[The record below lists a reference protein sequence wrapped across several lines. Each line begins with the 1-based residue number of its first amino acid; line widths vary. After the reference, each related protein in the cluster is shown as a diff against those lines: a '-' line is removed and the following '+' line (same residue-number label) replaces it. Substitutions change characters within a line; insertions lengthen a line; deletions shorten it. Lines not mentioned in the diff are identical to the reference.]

1 MDHLVSPPHL
11 NPRWWRLSAGVV
23 LLVQVVGCSAADP
36 GTVLP
41 PTPREVVIGGVRPT
55 ITRQDLIAARAGVPG
70 GLLEPCWL
78 PDGFALVHV
87 AYIAPER
94 TTDLYYTGNEKY
106 LHIWQTHRDPSEL
119 GSDDPV
125 AQGDPLP
132 LAGDVEWRAR
142 SVAPLGRSGVA
153 EYSARLPDGRTVSID
168 SDLGRADVER
178 ILESVCVRA

>member
-1 MDHLVSPPHL
+1 MLVT
-11 NPRWWRLSAGVV
+11 
-23 LLVQVVGCSAADP
+23 LLLCVAGCSGPAATD
-36 GTVLP
+36 LP
-41 PTPREVVIGGVRPT
+41 SPTPKEVVIGGVRPT

-70 GLLEPCWL
+70 GLMEPCWL

-94 TTDLYYTGNEKY
+94 TTDLYYTGNENY

-125 AQGDPLP
+125 VQGDPLP
-132 LAGDVEWRAR
+132 LAGDIEWRAR
-142 SVAPLGRSGVA
+142 SLAPLGRSGVA

-168 SDLGRADVER
+168 SNLGRADVER